1 MDDSLLKQLQS
12 LRKRAGR
19 LNGSL
24 GKAASRQAGA
34 RRTVGKIDAA
44 GIAEALGEAADRL
57 HREGAILEMADVLLV
72 SISAE
77 GEIEQINDF
86 ACKML
91 GRPRQKLIGANW
103 FETCIPEPQR
113 ARARVQHQKL
123 LQRPEGAV
131 RNAEM
136 PVNTRTGRQRLIA
149 WRFARG
155 PGASG
160 SDAGVL
166 LAGHDVTQQR
176 KIAGE
181 LLRSET
187 RLRAVFDTAV
197 DGIILIDSMG
207 TIESFNKSAER
218 IFHYKA
224 AEVIGSN
231 VNVLMPSPY
240 RENHDRYM
248 QSYLTTGIK
257 KVIGIGR
264 EVSGRRKDG
273 STFPVD
279 LAIGELEV
287 EGQKMFA
294 GIVRDISDRKRLE
307 RAVLESG
314 TQEQRRIG
322 RDIHD
327 GLGQE
332 LTGIAFLAG
341 VLRRKLI
348 GRSLPEEKDASEIVG
363 LVNKAIDHARELVN
377 GLCPVQMEPEGLMRS
392 LEALTDSVMKMYR
405 VTSRFFCDQP
415 VLIENP
421 DTATHLYYIAR
432 EAINNAI
439 KHAGASRIDVRLVRN
454 RSSGRIELSIIDDG
468 VGMPPSDLKLSGN
481 GLGSMKYRSRI
492 LGGMLEILPG
502 ADRGTIVRCSFE
514 LEPRNS
520 TKEPSR

>member
-1 MDDSLLKQLQS
+1 MDDSLLKHLQS
-12 LRKRAGR
+12 LRKRANR
-19 LNGSL
+19 LTGGL
-24 GKAASRQAGA
+24 GKATSRSARASQ
-34 RRTVGKIDAA
+34 TVKQIDAV
-44 GIAEALGEAADRL
+44 GIAEALRHAADRL
-57 HREGAILEMADVLLV
+57 HREGAILDLVDVLLL
-72 SISAE
+72 SIDA
-77 GEIEQINDF
+77 GGVIEQVNDF
-86 ACKML
+86 ACKAL
-91 GRPRQKLIGANW
+91 GRTRERLIGANW

-113 ARARVQHQKL
+113 AKALALHKRL
-123 LQRPEGAV
+123 LEKPEGAV
-131 RNAEM
+131 RNGEM
-136 PVNTRTGRQRLIA
+136 MVTTRTGRQKLIA

-160 SDAGVL
+160 QGAGVL

-176 KIAGE
+176 RIAGD
-181 LLRSET
+181 LLRSES

-197 DGIILIDSMG
+197 DGIILIDSLG

-224 AEVIGSN
+224 SEVIGSN
-231 VNVLMPSPY
+231 VKVLMPTPY
-240 RENHDRYM
+240 RENHDQYLHSYM
-248 QSYLTTGIK
+248 TTGVK

-294 GIVRDISDRKRLE
+294 GIVRDISDRKQLE
-307 RAVLESG
+307 RAVLETG

-341 VLRRKLI
+341 VLRKKLI

-363 LVNKAIDHARELVN
+363 LVNQAIDHARELVN
-377 GLCPVQMEPEGLMRS
+377 GLCPVQMEPEGLMR
-392 LEALTDSVMKMYR
+392 ALTSLTESVQKMYQ
-405 VTSRFFCDQP
+405 VTSRFMCEQP
-415 VLIENP
+415 VLIVNP

-439 KHAGASRIDVRLVRN
+439 KHAKATRIDVRLARRPN
-454 RSSGRIELSIIDDG
+454 NRIELCIIDDG
-468 VGMPPSDLKLSGN
+468 VGMPPSDLKLPGN

-492 LGGMLEILPG
+492 LGGMLEIHPG
-502 ADRGTIVRCSFE
+502 ADRGTVVCCSFE
-514 LEPRNS
+514 LEPRKTS
-520 TKEPSR
+520 KETSR